1 MSDIFRIDSHK
12 LIFHPTRVSQWLQS
26 YGDWEKEKEIYPI
39 YVEVSPYGA
48 CNHRCT
54 FCGVDYMGYKNI
66 KIDFEVYKRII
77 NEMGRLGVKSVMFAG
92 EGEPMLHKELDLMI
106 EETKKSGIDVAITTN
121 FVPIKLDK
129 MPKILENTTW
139 IKASINAGNAKTY
152 SQIHR
157 TREEDFYK
165 VLNNLE
171 EAIKIREQIG
181 SFCTLGVQMLL
192 LPQNYK
198 TAIEFA
204 ITLRDIG
211 IDYLVIKPYSQH
223 LFSKT
228 REYEGLNYQEYL
240 FLEKSLSELNH
251 DKFSIVFRADTMRKL
266 DGNRDFYEK
275 CYSTP
280 YFWGY
285 ISSNGEVYGCS
296 CYLSDLRFAYGN
308 INQQSFKEIWQSA
321 RRQENIKFIQNQ
333 LDIKKCRVN
342 CRMDS
347 INRYLWELKHS
358 NSHINF
364 I

>member
-12 LIFHPTRVSQWLQS
+12 LIFHPTRVSQWLES
-26 YGDWEKEKEIYPI
+26 YGNWEKEKEIYPI
-39 YVEVSPYGA
+39 YVEISPYGA

-66 KIDFEVYKRII
+66 KIDLEIYKQII
-77 NEMGRLGVKSVMFAG
+77 REMAELGVKSVMFAG
-92 EGEPMLHKELDLMI
+92 EGEPMLHRDLDLMI
-106 EETKKSGIDVAITTN
+106 EATKKAGIDVAITTN

-129 MPKILENTTW
+129 MPKILKNTTW
-139 IKASINAGNAKTY
+139 IKASINAGNAKVY

-157 TREEDFYK
+157 TRENDFYR
-165 VLNNLE
+165 VLKNLE
-171 EAIKIREQIG
+171 ESIKIRQKIE
-181 SFCTLGVQMLL
+181 SSCTIGVQMLL
-192 LPQNYK
+192 LPQNYQ

-211 IDYLVIKPYSQH
+211 VDYLVIKPYSQH
-223 LFSKT
+223 LFSRT
-228 REYEGLNYQEYL
+228 REYEGLDYSQYL
-240 FLEKSLSELNH
+240 FLEKSLNELSSEE
-251 DKFSIVFRADTMRKL
+251 FSIIFRSDTMKKL
-266 DGNRDFYEK
+266 TGNRNFYEK

-285 ISSNGEVYGCS
+285 ISANGEVYGCS
-296 CYLSDLRFAYGN
+296 CYLGDDRFSYGN
-308 INQQSFKEIWQSA
+308 INQKSFKQIWQSIK
-321 RRQENIKFIQNQ
+321 RQENIRFIQND

-358 NSHINF
+358 NSHVNF

>member
-12 LIFHPTRVSQWLQS
+12 LIFHPTRVSQWLES
-26 YGDWEKEKEIYPI
+26 YGNWEKEKEIYPI

-66 KIDFEVYKRII
+66 KIDFEIYKQII
-77 NEMGRLGVKSVMFAG
+77 REMAELGVKSVMFAG
-92 EGEPMLHKELDLMI
+92 EGEPMLHRDLDLMI
-106 EETKKSGIDVAITTN
+106 EATKKAGIDVAITTN

-129 MPKILENTTW
+129 MPKILKNTTW
-139 IKASINAGNAKTY
+139 IKASINAGNAKVY

-157 TREEDFYK
+157 TRENDFYR
-165 VLNNLE
+165 VLKNLE
-171 EAIKIREQIG
+171 ESIKIRQKIE
-181 SFCTLGVQMLL
+181 SSCTIGVQMLL
-192 LPQNYK
+192 LPQNYQ

-211 IDYLVIKPYSQH
+211 VDYLVIKPYSQH
-223 LFSKT
+223 LFSRT
-228 REYEGLNYQEYL
+228 REYESLDYSQYL
-240 FLEKSLSELNH
+240 FLEKSLNELSSEE
-251 DKFSIVFRADTMRKL
+251 FSIIFRSDTMKKL
-266 DGNRDFYEK
+266 TGNRNFYEK

-285 ISSNGEVYGCS
+285 ISANGEVYGCS
-296 CYLSDLRFAYGN
+296 CYLGDDRFSYGN
-308 INQQSFKEIWQSA
+308 INQKSFKQIWQSIK
-321 RRQENIKFIQNQ
+321 RQENIRFIQND

-358 NSHINF
+358 NSHVNF

>member
-12 LIFHPTRVSQWLQS
+12 LIFHPTRVSQWLES
-26 YGDWEKEKEIYPI
+26 YGNWEKEKEIYPI
-39 YVEVSPYGA
+39 YVEISPYGA

-66 KIDFEVYKRII
+66 KIDLEIYKQII
-77 NEMGRLGVKSVMFAG
+77 REMAELGVKSVMFAG
-92 EGEPMLHKELDLMI
+92 EGEPMLHRDLDLMI
-106 EETKKSGIDVAITTN
+106 EATKKAGIDVAITTN

-129 MPKILENTTW
+129 MPKILKNTTW
-139 IKASINAGNAKTY
+139 IKASINAGNAKVY

-157 TREEDFYK
+157 TRENDFYR
-165 VLNNLE
+165 VLKNLE
-171 EAIKIREQIG
+171 ESIKIRQKIE
-181 SFCTLGVQMLL
+181 SSCTIGVQMLL
-192 LPQNYK
+192 LPQNYQ

-211 IDYLVIKPYSQH
+211 VDYLVIKPYSQH
-223 LFSKT
+223 LFSRT
-228 REYEGLNYQEYL
+228 REYESLDYSQYL
-240 FLEKSLSELNH
+240 FLEKSLNELSSEE
-251 DKFSIVFRADTMRKL
+251 FSIIFRSDTMKKL
-266 DGNRDFYEK
+266 TGNRNFYEK

-285 ISSNGEVYGCS
+285 ISANGEVYGCS
-296 CYLSDLRFAYGN
+296 CYLGDDRFSYGN
-308 INQQSFKEIWQSA
+308 INQKSFKQIWQSIK
-321 RRQENIKFIQNQ
+321 RQENIRFIQND

-358 NSHINF
+358 NSHVNF

>member
-12 LIFHPTRVSQWLQS
+12 LIFHPTRVSQWLES
-26 YGDWEKEKEIYPI
+26 YGNWEKEKEIYPI

-66 KIDFEVYKRII
+66 KIDFEIYKQII
-77 NEMGRLGVKSVMFAG
+77 REIAELGVKSVMFAG
-92 EGEPMLHKELDLMI
+92 EGEPMLHRDLDLMI
-106 EETKKSGIDVAITTN
+106 EATKKAGIDVAITTN

-129 MPKILENTTW
+129 MPKILKNTTW
-139 IKASINAGNAKTY
+139 IKASINAGNAKVY

-157 TREEDFYK
+157 TRENDFYR
-165 VLNNLE
+165 VLKNLE
-171 EAIKIREQIG
+171 ESIKIRQKIE
-181 SFCTLGVQMLL
+181 SSCTIGVQMLL
-192 LPQNYK
+192 LPQNYQ

-211 IDYLVIKPYSQH
+211 VDYLVIKPYSQH
-223 LFSKT
+223 LFSRT
-228 REYEGLNYQEYL
+228 REYESLDYSQYL
-240 FLEKSLSELNH
+240 FLEKSLDELSSEE
-251 DKFSIVFRADTMRKL
+251 FSIIFRSDTMKKL
-266 DGNRDFYEK
+266 TGNRNFYEK

-285 ISSNGEVYGCS
+285 ISANGEVYGCS
-296 CYLSDLRFAYGN
+296 CYLGDDCFSYGD
-308 INQQSFKEIWQSA
+308 INQKSFKQIWQSIK
-321 RRQENIKFIQNQ
+321 RQENIRFIQND

-358 NSHINF
+358 NSHVNF